1 MTPRTL
7 DWRSVERKLTRMRR
21 LLDRLVALGPFDRSR
36 LVSDDV
42 PTLAAER
49 ILTLLVDLA
58 FATNSHVSVG
68 VLKQAPDS
76 YRESFSLAAEAGLS
90 LTELA
95 LRWCRSRNAVSS
107 VLLGRHDPP
116 GPPSPPSH
124 PGGPAH
130 TPLVG
135 DVTGTARP
143 VVALAAR
150 GGP

>member
-21 LLDRLVALGPFDRSR
+21 LLDQLVALGPFDRSR
-36 LVSDDV
+36 LDSDVV

-76 YRESFSLAAEAGLS
+76 YRESFSLAAEAGLIDRA
-90 LTELA
+90 LA
-95 LRWCRSRNAVSS
+95 TALEPSAGMRN
-107 VLLGRHDPP
+107 
-116 GPPSPPSH
+116 
-124 PGGPAH
+124 
-130 TPLVG
+130 TLVHAYL
-135 DVTGTARP
+135 DIDYDLVA
-143 VVALAAR
+143 VALDQAPESYAEYIR
-150 GGP
+150 QVATWFAERAGDTPV

>member
-21 LLDRLVALGPFDRSR
+21 LLDQLVALGPFDRSR
-36 LVSDDV
+36 LDSDVV

-76 YRESFSLAAEAGLS
+76 YRESFSLAAEAGLIDRA
-90 LTELA
+90 LA
-95 LRWCRSRNAVSS
+95 TALEPSAGMRNA
-107 VLLGRHDPP
+107 
-116 GPPSPPSH
+116 
-124 PGGPAH
+124 
-130 TPLVG
+130 LVHAYL
-135 DVTGTARP
+135 DIDYDLVA
-143 VVALAAR
+143 VALDQAPESYAEYIR
-150 GGP
+150 QVATWFAERAGDTPV

>member
-76 YRESFSLAAEAGLS
+76 YRESFSLAAEAGLIDGA
-90 LTELA
+90 LA
-95 LRWCRSRNAVSS
+95 TALEPSAGMRN
-107 VLLGRHDPP
+107 
-116 GPPSPPSH
+116 
-124 PGGPAH
+124 
-130 TPLVG
+130 TLVHAYV
-135 DVTGTARP
+135 DVDYDLVA
-143 VVALAAR
+143 VALAQAPDLFTEYVR
-150 GGP
+150 QVASWFADRATDAPD